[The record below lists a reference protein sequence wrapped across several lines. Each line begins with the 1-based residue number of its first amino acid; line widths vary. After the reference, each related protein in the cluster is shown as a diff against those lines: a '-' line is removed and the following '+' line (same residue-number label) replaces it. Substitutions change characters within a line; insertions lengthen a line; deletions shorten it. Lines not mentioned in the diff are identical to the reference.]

1 MLQLIQ
7 PFIVPFN
14 RNKIH
19 VNLML
24 EADWQMLFVQNL
36 MLEADWQMLFVQ
48 NLSLSLEVDELG
60 TTKSKGPDQSLVQSP
75 ESPESPERGKHLNTW
90 NVKLRHNKPL

>member
-36 MLEADWQMLFVQ
+36 
-48 NLSLSLEVDELG
+48 SLMLEVDELG

>member
-14 RNKIH
+14 LNKIH

-36 MLEADWQMLFVQ
+36 MLE
-48 NLSLSLEVDELG
+48 VDELD

-75 ESPESPERGKHLNTW
+75 ESPESPERGKYLNTW
-90 NVKLRHNKPL
+90 NVKLTHNKPL